1 MPKKLS
7 GKEIGE
13 SAFCIIYLLFLVV
26 TGIISLLKKEHT
38 LFIMIL
44 LLGVGDSF
52 HLIPRIKK
60 NLKGDFPKSDFY
72 LGLGSQISSITMTLF
87 YYVLFLL
94 MGYGFLN
101 GFNDYFFT
109 LTPSLSNTLKAIGE
123 STVSFFVNPRYELLP
138 SIVIYLTLIRIILC
152 LFPNNNW
159 YKKEGNQVWAV
170 IRNIPF
176 VLIGAITV
184 YSVST
189 TIGFDF
195 LSILIILSFLFYIP
209 VALFAKKNPKLGM
222 LMIPKTI
229 CYILMITYFL

>member
-13 SAFCIIYLLFLVV
+13 TSFIVGYLLFLVV
-26 TGIISLLKKEHT
+26 TGIISLIT
-38 LFIMIL
+38 NNYVLFIMIV

-72 LGLGSQISSITMTLF
+72 LGLGNQISSITMTLF
-87 YYVLFLL
+87 YLILFFIVSSAYLIS
-94 MGYGFLN
+94 
-101 GFNDYFFT
+101 NDGEI
-109 LTPSLSNTLKAIGE
+109 LTIVPSLGNALKEICYTTI
-123 STVSFFVNPRYELLP
+123 SYITNPTYEIIP
-138 SIVIYLTLIRIILC
+138 SVIAYLTLIRIILC
-152 LFPNNNW
+152 LLPWNNW

-176 VLIGAITV
+176 IVIGLITAGVAA
-184 YSVST
+184 
-189 TIGFDF
+189 
-195 LSILIILSFLFYIP
+195 LSDGLTLPILIILSFLFYIP
-209 VALFAKKNPKLGM
+209 VAFFAKKNPKLGM

-229 CYILMITYFL
+229 CYILMIIYFL